1 MHRFS
6 YALFAVTTLGCSHDR
21 SVSFDPRVSRGT
33 LPELSE
39 GSSSRHPCVETPA
52 RPKHASLTTRE
63 VAEPAF

>member
-1 MHRFS
+1 MRLIS

-33 LPELSE
+33 LTELSE
-39 GSSSRHPCVETPA
+39 STSTPLPCVETPA
-52 RPKHASLTTRE
+52 RPKHASLKTRE